1 MTRTVLFLCVQNSAR
16 SQMAEGLARAL
27 GPQDLRVLSAGS
39 APSRVNP
46 DAVQALEEIGIDIS
60 AQRSKSVADID
71 LGTVDTVVT
80 LCQEEV
86 CPYVQAGTERLHWPL
101 PDPAAETDPD
111 KRRQAFGQVRDQLRQ
126 RIQAWLETR
135 E

>member
-27 GPQDLRVLSAGS
+27 APPDLRVLSAGS
-39 APSRVNP
+39 APAGVNP
-46 DAVQALEEIGIDIS
+46 EAVEALGEIDIDIS
-60 AQRSKSVADID
+60 AQRSKSVEDID
-71 LGTVDTVVT
+71 LETVDTVIT

-86 CPYVQAGTERLHWPL
+86 CLYVQAGMERLHWPL

-111 KRRQAFGQVRDQLRQ
+111 KRRQAFGRVRDQLRE
-126 RIQAWLETR
+126 RIMAWLQEQG
-135 E
+135 